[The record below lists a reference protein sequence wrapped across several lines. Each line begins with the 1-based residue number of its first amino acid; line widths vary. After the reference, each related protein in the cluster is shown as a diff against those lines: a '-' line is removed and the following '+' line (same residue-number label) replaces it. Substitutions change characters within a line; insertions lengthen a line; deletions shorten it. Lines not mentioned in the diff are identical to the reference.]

1 MVMNYRM
8 TSSKKSIDF
17 VIQGTVM
24 KQWNIQIAEQ

>member
-1 MVMNYRM
+1 MVMNYHM
-8 TSSKKSIDF
+8 TSFEKSIDF